1 MNNIKREGVFVGEV
15 IREPDDTKYVA
26 LGEEGPEV
34 EVVEVAPAPQTDTER
49 ITAIEKAISQLALSL
64 DSIFSMLKK
73 MRDKDAVRKDFA
85 IAENIERAKSDMKI
99 PEGTVL
105 IGETRGVSY
114 YCEVKSG
121 AFYVGVTQYPT
132 LSAAAQ
138 GVSGVRRSG
147 WAFWRLSGG
156 KHNGRTVKE
165 VFKS

>member
-1 MNNIKREGVFVGEV
+1 MNNIKREDVFVGEV
-15 IREPDDTKYVA
+15 VREPDIRYVA

-34 EVVEVAPAPQTDTER
+34 EVVEIAPAPQTDAER
-49 ITAIEKAISQLALSL
+49 IAALEKAIVQLALSL

-73 MRDKDAVRKDFA
+73 TRDKAAVRKDFA

-105 IGETRGVSY
+105 IGETRGVPY
-114 YCEVKSG
+114 YCEVKNG
-121 AFYVGVTQYPT
+121 AFYIGVTPYPT

-147 WAFWRLSGG
+147 WTFWRLSGG
-156 KHNGRTVKE
+156 KHDGKTVKE